1 MIGRKNFYQVMEIS
15 HHFVFV
21 HNYDTSW
28 EPGNL
33 KSANVLDWLSFA
45 QQS

>member
-1 MIGRKNFYQVMEIS
+1 MEIS

-33 KSANVLDWLSFA
+33 ESANGLDWLWIA
-45 QQS
+45 